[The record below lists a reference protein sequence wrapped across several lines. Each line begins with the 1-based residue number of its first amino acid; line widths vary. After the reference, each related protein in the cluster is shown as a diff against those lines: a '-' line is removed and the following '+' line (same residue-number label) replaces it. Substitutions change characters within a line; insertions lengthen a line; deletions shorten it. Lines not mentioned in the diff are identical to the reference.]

1 MVCSYLPG
9 RPMDRAWPNWDAAT
23 RTAALEQVV
32 GEFARVH
39 EMQDCSGPFGDWQAE
54 RRRHVE
60 ILLGELARSNVERH
74 LVARLAAEWRRVG
87 YALPG
92 DGVCL
97 IHGDFNGGNAVF
109 QSGILSGLIDFD
121 DAVLAPRALDYWCM
135 GMVLTE
141 PPFNLEPARVRA
153 LLAPV
158 YRFDGQAHAWQAEQ
172 LYWTLRGLVD
182 PFAWDDSDDREGD
195 ARDDLVRYFDDAAF
209 LKGWFD

>member
-1 MVCSYLPG
+1 
-9 RPMDRAWPNWDAAT
+9 
-23 RTAALEQVV
+23 
-32 GEFARVH
+32 
-39 EMQDCSGPFGDWQAE
+39 
-54 RRRHVE
+54 
-60 ILLGELARSNVERH
+60 
-74 LVARLAAEWRRVG
+74 
-87 YALPG
+87 
-92 DGVCL
+92 
-97 IHGDFNGGNAVF
+97 
-109 QSGILSGLIDFD
+109 
-121 DAVLAPRALDYWCM
+121 M

-158 YRFDGQAHAWQAEQ
+158 YGFDGQAHAWQAEQ